1 MFAGPEKFDVPPEQI
16 AASPEIVHGG
26 AGLIV
31 TGTAQ
36 FVTIPDELFN
46 VTVTVYDP
54 LLAYVMLVFAL
65 VGLAMVTPVDGETL
79 HEYVS
84 APDAIGIL

>member
-1 MFAGPEKFDVPPEQI
+1 MFAGPEKLDDPPEQI

-46 VTVTVYDP
+46 VTVTV
-54 LLAYVMLVFAL
+54 
-65 VGLAMVTPVDGETL
+65 
-79 HEYVS
+79 
-84 APDAIGIL
+84 